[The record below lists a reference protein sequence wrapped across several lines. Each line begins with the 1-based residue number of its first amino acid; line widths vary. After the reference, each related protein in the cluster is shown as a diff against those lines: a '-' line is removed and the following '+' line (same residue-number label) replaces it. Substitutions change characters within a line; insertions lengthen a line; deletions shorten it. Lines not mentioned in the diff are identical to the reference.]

1 MVMEVVKVK
10 KCVITSAART
20 AVGAFLGGLKEIPVE
35 TLATIAIKEAIKR
48 SRIEGKDVEEVILG
62 HVISSTDAPNL
73 ARSAALLSGLEG
85 AAGLTLNRL
94 CGSGIQAVISAAQEI
109 QTGGAEV
116 VVAGGAESL
125 SRVPYYLPLSVR
137 YQPLRNG
144 SRQLLCANE
153 MSHLNAQPNSMYPPI
168 HMGITA
174 ENVVARHN
182 ISRED
187 QDLFAYQSQMKAKA
201 AMENGK
207 FAAEIVPVPIETKK
221 GTYLF
226 DTDEHPR
233 PDTTLEGLAK
243 VKPAFKKDGSVTAGN
258 ASGMNDGAA
267 ALVIMSEEKCNSA
280 GLKGMAVVSDY
291 AITALD
297 PLVMGLGPVG
307 AIRKLLNKTGLKLQD
322 IDLIEIN
329 EAFAGQVLGCLKEL
343 GMYMGT
349 ALYDRLNVNGG
360 AVALGHPLGMS
371 GARLITTLTYEL
383 QRRNARFGIA
393 SACIGGG
400 QGIAV
405 LIENIG

>member
-1 MVMEVVKVK
+1 MK

-20 AVGAFLGGLKEIPVE
+20 PVGAYLGGLKEIPVE
-35 TLATIAIKEAIKR
+35 KLAVLAVQEAMNR
-48 SRIEGKDVEEVILG
+48 SHLADIEVDEVILG

-73 ARSAALLSGLEG
+73 ARNVALLAGLES
-85 AAGLTLNRL
+85 ASGLTLNRL

-137 YQPLRNG
+137 YQPFRNG
-144 SRQLLCANE
+144 GRQLLCANE
-153 MSHLNAQPNSMYPPI
+153 MSHLNAQPAPLYPAI

-174 ENVVARHN
+174 ENVIARHA

-201 AMENGK
+201 AMQSGR
-207 FAAEIVPVPIETKK
+207 FAEEIVPVTLETKK
-221 GTYLF
+221 GNIVF
-226 DTDEHPR
+226 DTDEHPK
-233 PDTTLEGLAK
+233 PETTLDVLAK
-243 VKPAFKKDGSVTAGN
+243 LKPAFKKDGSVTAGN

-267 ALVIMSEEKCNSA
+267 ALVIMAEEKSKSL
-280 GLKGMAVVSDY
+280 GLTPMADIVDY
-291 AITALD
+291 AVTGLD
-297 PLVMGLGPVG
+297 PLVMGLGPVS
-307 AIRKLLNKTGLKLQD
+307 AIRKLLAKTGLGLDD
-322 IDLIEIN
+322 IGLIEIN

-343 GMYMGT
+343 GMYIGT
-349 ALYDRLNVNGG
+349 KLYERLNVNGG

-371 GARLITTLTYEL
+371 GARLVGTLAYEM
-383 QRRNARFGIA
+383 QHRQVRYGIA

-400 QGIAV
+400 QGIAI
-405 LIENIG
+405 LLENKN